1 MAAEKIGA
9 GCHVDI
15 QVENKDGGTIQF
27 TITAD
32 SRIRANNVTQ
42 HIQGEFCDVS
52 MYIFITITLI
62 PLQGRNTEREYA
74 PRDIAKQYRH

>member
-1 MAAEKIGA
+1 MTAEKIGE
-9 GCHVDI
+9 GCLVNI
-15 QVENKDGGTIQF
+15 QVENKEGCIIQF

-52 MYIFITITLI
+52 IQNLYQDKTKGVATS
-62 PLQGRNTEREYA
+62 
-74 PRDIAKQYRH
+74 